1 MGRYVP
7 FSIGAGHVIWAA
19 ASPQRSIV
27 ALTEQVT
34 DKEFVPVGADIHP
47 EENNYRGANLILLYV
62 GHQDLFHIRS
72 STPKYIIHTPPILN
86 DAS

>member
-19 ASPQRSIV
+19 ASPQCSIV

-34 DKEFVPVGADIHP
+34 DKEFGDIHP
-47 EENNYRGANLILLYV
+47 EENNYCGANLILLYV
-62 GHQDLFHIRS
+62 GHRDLFHIRS
-72 STPKYIIHTPPILN
+72 STPKYIIHTLPILN